1 MEKKRKI
8 YEKRSE
14 ILTKRLLSRIYALEA
29 DYLESKMKTGEN
41 IDQINEQVSNYG
53 DQLQNLSKEKLSK
66 EREKLDQLYRDMVD
80 ASGSKWEEASAA
92 FEAYA
97 DKIGREKLSFYERT
111 QGWLNDLGT
120 WITDLEDRTRQSSGH
135 VRDQLS
141 NQVDHLKKQQTDLWA
156 RIGEIP
162 KATGENWEKAT
173 TGINNELN
181 SMRSTVTKAYHQLL
195 SSGKKETDA
204 KESKPEK

>member
-29 DYLESKMKTGEN
+29 DALESKMKAGKDL
-41 IDQINEQVSNYG
+41 DQISDQVSNYG
-53 DQLQNLSKEKLSK
+53 NHLQTLSKDKLTK
-66 EREKLDQLYRDMVD
+66 ERERLNQLYQDMVD

-97 DKIGREKLSFYERT
+97 DKIGQEKLSFYERT

-120 WITDLEDRTRQSSGH
+120 WITDLEDRTKQSSGQL
-135 VRDQLS
+135 RDQLS
-141 NQVDHLKKQQTDLWA
+141 SQVDYLKRQQASLWA
-156 RIGEIP
+156 RIGEMP
-162 KATGENWEKAT
+162 KITGENLEKVSS
-173 TGINNELN
+173 GINQELN
-181 SMRSTVTKAYHQLL
+181 SMRSTVAKAYHQLI
-195 SSGKKETDA
+195 SFGDKEKDT
-204 KESKPEK
+204 KEPKPEK

>member
-29 DYLESKMKTGEN
+29 DYLESKMKTGKN

-53 DQLQNLSKEKLSK
+53 EHLQNLSKEKLSK
-66 EREKLDQLYRDMVD
+66 ERERLNNLYEEMVD
-80 ASGSKWEEASAA
+80 ASGNKWEEASAA

-97 DKIGREKLSFYERT
+97 EKIGKEKLSFYERT
-111 QGWLNDLGT
+111 QGWLNDVGT
-120 WITDLEDRTRQSSGH
+120 WITDLEDRTKQSSGQL
-135 VRDQLS
+135 RDQLS
-141 NQVDHLKKQQTDLWA
+141 NQVDYLKRQQADLWA

-162 KATGENWEKAT
+162 KTTGENWDKISS
-173 TGINNELN
+173 GINNEVN
-181 SMRSTVTKAYHQLL
+181 SMRSTIAKAYNQLL
-195 SSGKKETDA
+195 SSGDKEKDE
-204 KESKPEK
+204 KDPKPEK

>member
-1 MEKKRKI
+1 MQKKRKI

-29 DYLESKMKTGEN
+29 DALESKMKAGKEL
-41 IDQINEQVSNYG
+41 DQISEQVSNYG
-53 DQLQNLSKEKLSK
+53 DHLENLSKEKLSK
-66 EREKLDQLYRDMVD
+66 EREKLSQLYREMVD

-97 DKIGREKLSFYERT
+97 DEIGREKLSFYERT

-120 WITDLEDRTRQSSGH
+120 WISDLEDRTRQSSGQL
-135 VRDQLS
+135 RDQLS
-141 NQVDHLKKQQTDLWA
+141 HQVDHLKKQQSDLWA

-162 KATGENWEKAT
+162 KTTGENWEKVT
-173 TGINNELN
+173 HSINQELN
-181 SMRSTVTKAYHQLL
+181 SMRSTVTKTYHQLI
-195 SSGKKETDA
+195 SSGDKEKDT
-204 KESKPEK
+204 KEPKPEK

>member
-29 DYLESKMKTGEN
+29 DALESKMKAGKDL
-41 IDQINEQVSNYG
+41 DQISEQVSNYG
-53 DQLQNLSKEKLSK
+53 DHLENLSKEKLSK
-66 EREKLDQLYRDMVD
+66 EREKLSQLYQEMLD
-80 ASGSKWEEASAA
+80 ATGSKWEEASAA

-97 DKIGREKLSFYERT
+97 DKIGQEKLSFYERT

-120 WITDLEDRTRQSSGH
+120 WITDLEDRTKQSSGQL
-135 VRDQLS
+135 RDQLVH
-141 NQVDHLKKQQTDLWA
+141 QVDNLKKQQSDLWA

-162 KATGENWEKAT
+162 KTTGENWEKVT
-173 TGINNELN
+173 TSINHELN
-181 SMRSTVTKAYHQLL
+181 SMRSTVTKTYHQLI
-195 SSGKKETDA
+195 SSGDKEKDA
-204 KESKPEK
+204 KEPKPEK